1 MWQPWRSEVITDS
14 FFLCSRRRE
23 NGEQVCVEMG
33 FAAVALRYAFPV
45 TVYAQNCAT
54 DSRGRSVTM
63 QSISSSL
70 KVQPIS
76 RINESFNFQWP
87 NFPFSFAT
95 CPDIFHSKNV
105 LFCRKRSTPRTSW
118 PTRSTT
124 SIRSTS
130 STLSTAPVSHIP
142 HKFVAG
148 ILAGYF
154 RISLDPQIVPS
165 LPVPGGQGLRSSGR
179 NGRHTTY
186 DGDESS
192 TSRTT
197 PQQAAP
203 PSGHTT
209 VVVSGHQSTPNS
221 TTSTS
226 SSVSISAGAAPAATG
241 SAPSGHPA
249 PSRLTYTEKTMLLS
263 SDDEFQWAE
272 QLHSILLSLVS
283 TRQWANS
290 GIVEKTRKHK
300 QKKEKKREH
309 ERCAALLSSSRRGG
323 NAKNTRK
330 FTHTDTHT
338 KETNFSPSLLSYTI
352 NRYISSFFSTPISV
366 IGLICREGNETRNG
380 RNADFTQ

>member
-87 NFPFSFAT
+87 NFSFSFAT

-148 ILAGYF
+148 YF
-154 RISLDPQIVPS
+154 RISLDPQTVPS
-165 LPVPGGQGLRSSGR
+165 LLVPGGQGLRSSGR

-283 TRQWANS
+283 TRQWAYS

-300 QKKEKKREH
+300 QKTEKKTGTRTLCSATFLVSERWEREEH
-309 ERCAALLSSSRRGG
+309 SQIH
-323 NAKNTRK
+323 
-330 FTHTDTHT
+330 THRHTH
-338 KETNFSPSLLSYTI
+338 K
-352 NRYISSFFSTPISV
+352 
-366 IGLICREGNETRNG
+366 RN
-380 RNADFTQ
+380 